1 MNKYNPLINHTT
13 HSNHF
18 HHVSEF
24 KRKLLV
30 SLILTIPILLLSHMV
45 QEWLGFS
52 FKPPF
57 NRELLFT
64 LSLIVYVYSGSP
76 FLKGL
81 VKEIGK
87 RQPGMM
93 TLVGTAVSVAFIY
106 SAGAVLIGYGKDFFW
121 ELVTLIDI
129 MLLGHWVEAKSVLG
143 ASEALEKLVKIM
155 PATAHLLNN
164 SETIDVPVSE
174 LKVGDIVLVKPGEK
188 IPSDGIVV
196 EGESSVDESLLTG
209 ESKPVRKAKGST
221 VIGGAINGE
230 GALKIR
236 IERTG
241 EDTYLSQVVKLVKQA
256 QESKSRVQDLA
267 DKAAA
272 ALFYVALVSG
282 IVTFLVWFP
291 LKGLEFSLERTVTV
305 LVIACPHALGL
316 AIPLV
321 VAISSSI
328 TAKNGILVRNRKAFE
343 NLRNINA
350 VVFDKTGTL
359 TKGNFMVTDVISLI
373 PEEELLRLTAGVE
386 YNSEH
391 AIAKAIV
398 VYAKEKN
405 ISIPEVEE
413 FNALPGIGVYGRI
426 NGMKVYVGSLSL
438 LKEMGIEL
446 SDGRIKTLQDQD
458 ETLVFTIV
466 DGKLV
471 GVFAISDEVR
481 EESYDAVKKLKEL
494 GLKIYM
500 LTGDSEKVAKS
511 VAEELGVEEYFA
523 QISPDEKADKV
534 RSLREM
540 GLRVAMVGD
549 GVNDAPALATADVGI
564 AIGAGTDVAIESA
577 DIILV
582 KNDPRDIVKIIDVSR
597 KTYSK
602 MVQNLLWAA
611 GYNIITI
618 PLAAGILYEYGVTV
632 PPALGALIMSLS
644 TIIVALNSQTLR
656 KYDVKDVSLR
666 EEKYITIDPV
676 CGMQVSPEDAYS
688 RVKYDEYVIY
698 FCSKRCREEFEKNA
712 EKYIRLMKEKSNR
725 SEHRHH

>member
-1 MNKYNPLINHTT
+1 MKYKPLINHTA

-24 KRKLLV
+24 RRKLLV
-30 SLILTIPILLLSHMV
+30 SLILTIPILLLSDMV

-57 NRELLFT
+57 NKDLLFT

-81 VKEIGK
+81 VKEVRR

-93 TLVGTAVSVAFIY
+93 TLVGTAVSVSFIY
-106 SAGAVLIGYGKDFFW
+106 SAGAVLTGYGRDFFW

-143 ASEALEKLVKIM
+143 ASEALERLVRIM

-164 SETIDVPVSE
+164 NETMDVPVSE

-209 ESKPVRKAKGST
+209 ESKPIYKAKGST

-230 GALKIR
+230 GVLKIR

-241 EDTYLSQVVKLVKQA
+241 EDTYLAQVVKLVKQA

-267 DKAAA
+267 DKSAA
-272 ALFYVALVSG
+272 ALFYIALVAG
-282 IVTFLVWFP
+282 IVTFLVWFS
-291 LKGLEFSLERTVTV
+291 LKGLEYSLERTVTV

-343 NLRNINA
+343 NLRNINT
-350 VVFDKTGTL
+350 VIFDKTGTL
-359 TKGNFMVTDVISLI
+359 TKGNFKVANVISFI

-398 VYAKEKN
+398 AHAKERSIN
-405 ISIPEVEE
+405 IPEVKE
-413 FNALPGIGVYGRI
+413 FNSLPGIGVHGRI
-426 NGMKVYVGSLSL
+426 NGREVYVGSLSL
-438 LKEMGIEL
+438 LKEMGVEL
-446 SDGRIKTLQDQD
+446 SDSRINALQDQD
-458 ETLVFTIV
+458 KTLVFTIV

-471 GVFAISDEVR
+471 GVFAISDEIR

-494 GLKIYM
+494 GLRVYM

-511 VAEELGVEEYFA
+511 VAEELGLDKYFA
-523 QISPDEKADKV
+523 QVSPDEKADKV
-534 RSLREM
+534 RSLRET

-582 KNDPRDIVKIIDVSR
+582 KNDPGDIVKIIDISR

-611 GYNIITI
+611 GYNIITM
-618 PLAAGILYEYGVTV
+618 PLAAGILYEYGVAV

-666 EEKYITIDPV
+666 EKHITIDPV
-676 CGMQVSPEDAYS
+676 CGMQVSPEDAYGK
-688 RVKYDEYVIY
+688 VEHDEYVIY
-698 FCSKRCREEFEKNA
+698 FCSKRCKEEFEKNA
-712 EKYIRLMKEKSNR
+712 GKYMRRLMKEKSNR
-725 SEHRHH
+725 SKHRHH